1 MGKKELRDFEI
12 QFVHLPLGEH
22 QYDFDINPAFFEAF
36 PETMVESGEGKA
48 HLNLLK
54 SETMLT
60 LHFEIEVKLTLI
72 CDVSLKEF
80 EQPFQIQR
88 RLMIK
93 FGEEEGELDEEV
105 FIISHEKIS
114 INVASWI
121 HEFINLETPMKKL
134 HPDIANEERPDMAYS
149 SANDEE
155 IEEAVDPR
163 WEALKKLKNKN

>member
-1 MGKKELRDFEI
+1 MGKQEVRDFEI
-12 QFVHLPLGEH
+12 QFVHLPVGEH
-22 QYDFDINPAFFEAF
+22 QYVFDLNPAFFDAF

-60 LHFEIEVKLTLI
+60 LHFEIEAKLTLT
-72 CDVSLKEF
+72 CDVSLREF
-80 EQPFQIQR
+80 EQPLQIQR

-114 INVASWI
+114 INVAAWI
-121 HEFINLETPMKKL
+121 HEFINLEIPMKKL
-134 HPDIANEERPDMAYS
+134 HPEIASEERPDMAYS
-149 SANDEE
+149 SAIDDET
-155 IEEAVDPR
+155 EEAVDPR